1 MDKKSIKI
9 SLVINLIIVLFTIIA
24 SIIMFTGIKIMEGEP
39 ILETTKLGMFKFFT
53 VDSNLLMGIVSLIF
67 VIKEKALLEGKI
79 DEIPVSLYI
88 MKLVSTVGVALTFLV
103 VFCYLGPIASG
114 GLISLLKNGNLFF
127 HLLIPLLSIINF
139 IFFERTDKLKFKYSF
154 IGILTAL
161 VYAIFYLINVL
172 IHIENGKVSPMYD
185 WYWFVQGGLWQA
197 IIVLPLM
204 LVITYIISLLL
215 WKFNRK
221 R

>member
-79 DEIPVSLYI
+79 DEIPASLYI

-127 HLLIPLLSIINF
+127 HFLIPLLSIINF
-139 IFFERTDKLKFKYSF
+139 IFFEQTDKLKFKYSF

-221 R
+221 K